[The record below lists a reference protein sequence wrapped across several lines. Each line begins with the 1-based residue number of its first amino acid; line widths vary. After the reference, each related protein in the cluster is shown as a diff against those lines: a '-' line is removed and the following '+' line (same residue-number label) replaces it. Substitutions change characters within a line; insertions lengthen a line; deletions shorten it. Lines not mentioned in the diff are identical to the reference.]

1 MNLLYAWVDLHKSNP
16 KTNEWTFKT
25 YKRPPFFNLNA
36 LNSLNFGLN
45 TFSLSFYNQ
54 IKNHS
59 FASAQPSSFSLIS
72 MHYIMILPIAMPS
85 PSSQLQHRCIHN
97 NQIQSCFEYKHQSI
111 HSVACLSDIG
121 LNNSNSSINNFLSL
135 LSADH
140 LNNNNSVDH
149 LNNILTF

>member
-45 TFSLSFYNQ
+45 IFSLSFYNQ

-59 FASAQPSSFSLIS
+59 FASAQLSSFSLIS

-85 PSSQLQHRCIHN
+85 PWSPLQHRCIHN

-111 HSVACLSDIG
+111 HSVACLTLDWVI
-121 LNNSNSSINNFLSL
+121 LILASIIFFLSFQL
-135 LSADH
+135 
-140 LNNNNSVDH
+140 V
-149 LNNILTF
+149 ILITIQLITLITS